1 MELVCVNCDT
11 HAAHFIET
19 ADPGKISSLLIG
31 TGGGGVRQITSDKG
45 RSVSH
50 EQRIQTRPI
59 IPPVIAGKIH
69 VLAGHSNST
78 VDVTSG
84 CRQARTSAIRTGTS
98 GSLHILTRSSFDCK
112 KVASRKKGILYKPK
126 KADIT

>member
-31 TGGGGVRQITSDKG
+31 TGGGASGKSLLTRDG
-45 RSVSH
+45 LSV
-50 EQRIQTRPI
+50 IQTRPLI
-59 IPPVIAGKIH
+59 TPVIAGKIH